1 MIGKTHKKLL
11 FLKTCNNSV
20 VQFDKES
27 WIMGGHFF
35 SRSMYYMYV
44 AAAHTDMR
52 PYSKVDRLVEPLG
65 CKK

>member
-27 WIMGGHFF
+27 WIMGATF
-35 SRSMYYMYV
+35 SQEVLYMYV

>member
-52 PYSKVDRLVEPLG
+52 KALF
-65 CKK
+65 